1 MKRVMI
7 NHVLQQYR
15 KETFLNLVPEK
26 EEIDNEIEL
35 EDENIDLDYL
45 LKIIQEL
52 PDRYRLIF
60 NLYVMDGYSHQEI
73 AEMTNI
79 SIGTSKSNLSR
90 AKLILKNKI
99 ENYKTSMNTNFPS
112 AK

>member
-1 MKRVMI
+1 MI

-35 EDENIDLDYL
+35 DDENIDLDYL

>member
-1 MKRVMI
+1 
-7 NHVLQQYR
+7 
-15 KETFLNLVPEK
+15 
-26 EEIDNEIEL
+26 
-35 EDENIDLDYL
+35 
-45 LKIIQEL
+45 
-52 PDRYRLIF
+52 
-60 NLYVMDGYSHQEI
+60 MDGYSHQEI

-112 AK
+112 IK

>member
-1 MKRVMI
+1 MI

-35 EDENIDLDYL
+35 DDENIDLDYL

-52 PDRYRLIF
+52 PDRY
-60 NLYVMDGYSHQEI
+60 D
-73 AEMTNI
+73 
-79 SIGTSKSNLSR
+79 
-90 AKLILKNKI
+90 
-99 ENYKTSMNTNFPS
+99 
-112 AK
+112 

>member
-35 EDENIDLDYL
+35 DDENIDLDYL

>member
-1 MKRVMI
+1 MI

-35 EDENIDLDYL
+35 DDENIDLDYL

-99 ENYKTSMNTNFPS
+99 ENYKTV
-112 AK
+112 